1 MGAEGHLTT
10 PGQPGDPAALTSRL
24 FRDMAGALELLT
36 VYLGER
42 LGLYRALH
50 ADGPAT
56 SAELAARTGTTERY
70 IREWLEHHAAS
81 GLLEVDDPAA
91 GPLTRRHGL
100 PPGDVAVLADAG
112 AVLYQAFGGAEIVRA
127 ARWIPQGADAIR
139 GGGAP

>member
-1 MGAEGHLTT
+1 MV
-10 PGQPGDPAALTSRL
+10 
-24 FRDMAGALELLT
+24 GALELLT

-42 LGLYRALH
+42 LGLYQALY

-91 GPLTRRHGL
+91 GPLARRYSL
-100 PPGDVAVLADAG
+100 PPGHVPVLADPGDAR
-112 AVLYQAFGGAEIVRA
+112 YQAFERCRDSSRRA
-127 ARWIPQGADAIR
+127 LDA
-139 GGGAP
+139 GGGRGDPQRRCTARSSHDRRQT